1 MFTYDQT
8 QLEKDINLILKTFGK
23 RTVIGF
29 FSYYVF
35 EEGSFRIMG
44 DGDTFSEMFVSQYR
58 LSKEMSTQSYYGYR
72 ILQLAL
78 KAEEKAEENVV

>member
-1 MFTYDQT
+1 MFIYDQE

-44 DGDTFSEMFVSQYR
+44 DGNNFFEMFVSQYR
-58 LSKEMSTQSYYGYR
+58 LSNEMSTQSYFGYR
-72 ILQLAL
+72 ILQLAM
-78 KAEEKAEENVV
+78 KAEEQS